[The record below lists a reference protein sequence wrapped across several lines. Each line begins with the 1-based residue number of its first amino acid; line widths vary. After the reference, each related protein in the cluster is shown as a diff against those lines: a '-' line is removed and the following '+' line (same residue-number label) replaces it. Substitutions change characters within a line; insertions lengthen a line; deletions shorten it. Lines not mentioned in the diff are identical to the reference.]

1 MAKVT
6 LTPALRRDYE
16 QLFESCAIRPG
27 RLKEVDATAD
37 RLVENRTRYEQVAA
51 ACGVPWPVVAVIHNM
66 EASLKF
72 TCHLHNGD
80 PLTARTIQVPK
91 GRPLGQ
97 PPFTWEASAEDA
109 LGMHALNGDTEWTVA
124 GTLFVLEGYNGWG
137 YRRFHPDVLTPYL
150 WSGSEHYTSGKY
162 VADGTFSQTAVS
174 RQTGAAVLLR
184 RLAERGTI
192 EFEDEPR
199 PEGGEPLLV
208 GFSRKAS
215 ADPAIVEQARQ
226 LQRWLNTHVGI
237 FVLVDG
243 VPGRRTSDAFRAV
256 TGAFLPGDP
265 RAA

>member
-6 LTPALRRDYE
+6 LTPALRKDYE
-16 QLFESCAIRPG
+16 QLFESCVIRPA

-37 RLVENRTRYEQVAA
+37 RLVAHRARYEDVSASS
-51 ACGVPWPVVAVIHNM
+51 GVPWPVVAVIHNM

-72 TCHLHNGD
+72 TSHLHNGD

-91 GRPLGQ
+91 GRPLGP
-97 PPFTWEASAEDA
+97 PPFRWEVSAADA
-109 LGMHALNGDTEWTVA
+109 LGMKALNGETEWTVP

-137 YRRFHPDVLTPYL
+137 YRRFHPEVLSPYL

-162 VADGTFSQTAVS
+162 VADGTFSETAVS

-192 EFEDEPR
+192 EFEDQPR
-199 PEGGEPLLV
+199 PEVDEPLLV
-208 GFSRKAS
+208 SFSKKGS
-215 ADPAIVEQARQ
+215 TDPATVEQAKQ
-226 LQRWLNTHVGI
+226 LQRWLNTHAGI

-265 RAA
+265 KAA